1 MMLREY
7 TYLFNVAIK
16 SLNKLFNS
24 ATCRQTY
31 ASIMERQEVCQERS
45 TTTRKF
51 ISKGFQI
58 KVLILTLTLLTTW
71 TWVSFSTFLSYS
83 MIVFAPPVTENT
95 FLFMQ

>member
-1 MMLREY
+1 MLREY
-7 TYLFNVAIK
+7 TYLFNIAIK

-31 ASIMERQEVCQERS
+31 ASIMKCVRRES

-58 KVLILTLTLLTTW
+58 KVLILTLALLTTW